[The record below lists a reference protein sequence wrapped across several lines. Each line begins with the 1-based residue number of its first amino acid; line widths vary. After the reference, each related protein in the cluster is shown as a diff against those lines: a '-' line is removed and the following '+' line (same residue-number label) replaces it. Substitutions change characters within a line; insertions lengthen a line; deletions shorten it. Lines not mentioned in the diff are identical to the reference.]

1 MDAGI
6 SSVPIR
12 FRCVYCG
19 QLLSIA
25 TRKSGTSVDCP
36 KCSHPNTVPGK
47 ATEVESAVATP
58 SRPSKVSRAFE
69 SRKFDEWIG
78 RSDKEVEDETKEKA
92 FEIPEE
98 DSGSNVYEAME
109 SGGSESASAVEE
121 PWRREPEGLPTP
133 RAGDFDDEE
142 NETDSAR
149 SNTIPM
155 AAGAVALLLVAFG
168 IGILVGRYAFPA
180 GTSDKGTSPKPAK
193 AAKPIEH
200 EKDGNA
206 NGAVHAP
213 ALVHEFRLNGKIEV
227 QNDPARPAASDLG
240 ASVIAFPAN
249 SPPPSGQKIPSAG
262 LRPGDGW
269 TGPGKEGLERIG
281 GHVAAVRGDGTF
293 EIPLDREGTYWVLI
307 LSKNSPRSANTK
319 LFQSE
324 METLGNYFEDVA
336 SLLGKNDCLL
346 VSRTVKSHES
356 SPINHVFR
364 FTP

>member
-1 MDAGI
+1 
-6 SSVPIR
+6 
-12 FRCVYCG
+12 
-19 QLLSIA
+19 
-25 TRKSGTSVDCP
+25 
-36 KCSHPNTVPGK
+36 
-47 ATEVESAVATP
+47 
-58 SRPSKVSRAFE
+58 VSRAFE

-78 RSDKEVEDETKEKA
+78 RSDKEVEEEPKEKA

-121 PWRREPEGLPTP
+121 PWRRDPEGLPAP
-133 RAGDFDDEE
+133 RTDDFDEDEE
-142 NETDSAR
+142 NDTDSTR

-180 GTSDKGTSPKPAK
+180 VGSDKAVSPKPAK
-193 AAKPIEH
+193 AVKPVEQ
-200 EKDGNA
+200 EKEGIA
-206 NGAVHAP
+206 SGAVHAP
-213 ALVHEFRLNGKIEV
+213 AVVSEFRITGKIEV
-227 QNDPARPAASDLG
+227 QNDPARPASSDLG

-249 SPPPSGQKIPSAG
+249 SPPAVDQKIPSAG

-269 TGPGKEGLERIG
+269 TGPGKEGLDRIG
-281 GHVAAVRGDGTF
+281 GHVVAVRGDGTF
-293 EIPLDREGTYWVLI
+293 EVPLTNEGPYWVLV
-307 LSKNSPRSANTK
+307 LSKNSPRSANSK

-324 METLGNYFEDVA
+324 METLGNYFEDVS

-356 SPINHVFR
+356 SPITHVFR
-364 FTP
+364 YVP